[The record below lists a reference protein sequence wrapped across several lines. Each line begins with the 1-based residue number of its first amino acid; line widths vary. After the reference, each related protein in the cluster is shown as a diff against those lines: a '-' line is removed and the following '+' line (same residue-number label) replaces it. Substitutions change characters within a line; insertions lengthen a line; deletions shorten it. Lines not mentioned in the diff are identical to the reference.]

1 MIGVFAITTI
11 FWVVTFTYAP
21 AGAQIPVR
29 APHAAVLAARSVA
42 ATNLGSTV
50 TDATTLARSLP
61 GLSSLSKNVE
71 SSAAKTEQ
79 STTGGVAATTPAV
92 MTQP

>member
-42 ATNLGSTV
+42 ATNLGNSV
-50 TDATTLARSLP
+50 TDATTLARSVP
-61 GLSSLSKNVE
+61 GFFIPTRNVE
-71 SSAAKTEQ
+71 SSVAKTEQ
-79 STTGGVAATTPAV
+79 NTTGGVAATTPAV